1 MEKEKQITL
10 QFIDAFT
17 EEFFFNYYESKQ
29 IARIAAYEFCKYI
42 KTKEKGWYGK
52 SDDLKYWESIIIE
65 IDKL

>member
-29 IARIAAYEFCKYI
+29 IARIAA
-42 KTKEKGWYGK
+42 
-52 SDDLKYWESIIIE
+52 
-65 IDKL
+65 